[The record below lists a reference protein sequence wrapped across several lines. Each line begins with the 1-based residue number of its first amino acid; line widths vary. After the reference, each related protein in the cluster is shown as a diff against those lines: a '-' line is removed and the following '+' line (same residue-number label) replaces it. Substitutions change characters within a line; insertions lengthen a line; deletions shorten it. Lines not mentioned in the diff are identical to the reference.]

1 MKLVHLIDDRE
12 YVKTNCFQHMLL
24 ANLLEQCT
32 EYVDVTVAEI
42 NSGVKIPSG
51 DVILSTLRLRTIYRR
66 SHQLSILLNGREI
79 YVYDQDPW
87 ESFVDTASF
96 KGAYENIVSKIN
108 VKFFINTSRWWTDFL
123 NEKGFKSIFARQ
135 WPLKHYCNVGPDWSL
150 REIKFGFKGTL
161 HPHRKA
167 AFEDLKKMGLDVTIL
182 PAGSYEDFLDDLNRI
197 QFFLNEQ
204 SGEKWTI
211 KNLPMPDGLKYT
223 TWAKEIEIA
232 ARGTVSIRM
241 YEPGLESY
249 FVDKI
254 PSIMTYRDLSE
265 VPSIIEDALSKP
277 TETKERIKQSVD
289 FIRSQNGWFSLRDLP

>member
-1 MKLVHLIDDRE
+1 MKLVHLIDDRN
-12 YVKTNCFQHMLL
+12 YVRTNCFQHMLL
-24 ANLLEQCT
+24 ANLVDQCT
-32 EYVDVTVAEI
+32 EYVDITVAEI
-42 NSGVKIPSG
+42 NAGVSIPRC
-51 DVILSTLRLRTIYRR
+51 DVILSTLKLRTIYRI
-66 SHQLSILLNGREI
+66 STQLGALLDGREI

-96 KGAYENIVSKIN
+96 KGAYETIVSKMN
-108 VKFFINTSRWWTDFL
+108 VRCFINTSKWWTDFL
-123 NEKGFKSIFARQ
+123 NERGFKSIFARQ
-135 WPLKHYCNVGPDWSL
+135 WPLKQYCNVGPDWEK

-161 HPHRKA
+161 HPHRKQ
-167 AFEDLKKMGLDVTIL
+167 AFQDLSKMGLDVTIL
-182 PAGSYEDFLDDLNRI
+182 PMGSYDDFLVDLNRI

-211 KNLPMPDGLKYT
+211 NGEQFPLGLKYT

-249 FVDKI
+249 FVDEI

-265 VPSIIEDALSKP
+265 VPELVERALSRP
-277 TETKERIKQSVD
+277 DETREKIRHSVEL
-289 FIRSQNGWFSLRDLP
+289 IRSREGWFSLKDLP